1 MNKLNKILASIA
13 LIFIS
18 IGLIGFFSPWQFMF
32 KSLSSYNLLL
42 TFILVLISFKN
53 DSKNFSTLLLITFTI
68 GFISEQI
75 GVHTGYLFGSYSYSD
90 NLGLKIYGVP
100 IIIGINWAILSI
112 GAWHLCKNITKLK
125 IVNILIASILMTT
138 FDFAMEPTAIELD
151 YWKWE
156 NGIIP
161 IYNYISWFLVSIS
174 VIFFCSIFQKNYS
187 GITKIVFVS
196 QFLFFI
202 ILSSKII
209 WF

>member
-1 MNKLNKILASIA
+1 MEKLNKITASIA
-13 LIFIS
+13 IIFIS
-18 IGLIGFFSPWQFMF
+18 IGLIGFFSPLATLF

-42 TFILVLISFKN
+42 TFILVSISFKN
-53 DSKNFSTLLLITFTI
+53 DIKKFSKLLLITFTI

-75 GVHTGYLFGSYSYSD
+75 GIHTGYLFGNYSYLN
-90 NLGLKIYGVP
+90 NLGFKFYGVP
-100 IIIGINWAILSI
+100 LIIGINWAILSI
-112 GAWHLCKNITKLK
+112 GAWNICKKITQNKF
-125 IVNILIASILMTT
+125 INILTASLLMTA
-138 FDFAMEPTAIELD
+138 FDFAMEPTAIELN

-161 IYNYISWFLVSIS
+161 LYNYISWFLVSSIA
-174 VIFFCSIFQKNYS
+174 VFFCSIYQKDYS

-202 ILSSKII
+202 ILSSKIV

>member
-1 MNKLNKILASIA
+1 MEKLNKITASIA
-13 LIFIS
+13 IIFIS
-18 IGLIGFFSPWQFMF
+18 IGLIGFFSPLATLF

-53 DSKNFSTLLLITFTI
+53 DFKNFSKLLLITFTI

-75 GVHTGYLFGSYSYSD
+75 GIQTGYLFGNYSYLN
-90 NLGLKIYGVP
+90 NLGFKFYGVP
-100 IIIGINWAILSI
+100 LIIGINWAILSI
-112 GAWHLCKNITKLK
+112 GAWNICKKITQNKF
-125 IVNILIASILMTT
+125 INILIASLLMTA
-138 FDFAMEPTAIELD
+138 FDFAMEPTAIELN

-161 IYNYISWFLVSIS
+161 LYNYISWFLVSIIA
-174 VIFFCSIFQKNYS
+174 IFFCSIYQKDYS

-202 ILSSKII
+202 ILSSKIV